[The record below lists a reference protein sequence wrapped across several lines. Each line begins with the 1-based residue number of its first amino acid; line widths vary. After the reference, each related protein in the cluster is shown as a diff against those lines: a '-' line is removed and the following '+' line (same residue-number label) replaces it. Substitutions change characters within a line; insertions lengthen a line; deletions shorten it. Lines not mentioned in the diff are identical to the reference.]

1 MKFRIPF
8 IISLF
13 LFVSGSAIQAQTSD
27 AEAEAIV
34 NLLGVQKREAVAQLV
49 QISGKDSIAFWKV
62 YDEYEKATAKWAKIR
77 LGLYERTAAAYG
89 NMTPTIADSLASKFF
104 VQRAEQEKSL
114 ETYYKKM
121 RAATNPVVAFMFY
134 QSETYLLTHLRSQI
148 MAQIP
153 TYGQLLKV
161 IKDQP
166 IQQTKN

>member
-1 MKFRIPF
+1 MKLRIPF
-8 IISLF
+8 MVL
-13 LFVSGSAIQAQTSD
+13 LFVSGTAIHAQTSD

-49 QISGKDSIAFWKV
+49 QVSGKDSIAFWKV
-62 YDEYEKATAKWAKIR
+62 YDEYEKATAKWAKVR

-121 RAATNPVVAFMFY
+121 KAATNPVVAFMFY

>member
-1 MKFRIPF
+1 MKLRIPF
-8 IISLF
+8 LAL
-13 LFVSGSAIQAQTSD
+13 LFVSGTAIHAQTSD

-49 QISGKDSIAFWKV
+49 QVSGKDSTAFWKV
-62 YDEYEKATAKWAKIR
+62 YDEYEKATAKWARIR

-121 RAATNPVVAFMFY
+121 KAATNPVVAFMFY

-166 IQQTKN
+166 IIQTKN

>member
-1 MKFRIPF
+1 MKLSIPLMT
-8 IISLF
+8 ILLF
-13 LFVSGSAIQAQTSD
+13 GSGTALKAQTSD

-34 NLLGVQKREAVAQLV
+34 NLLGVQKKEAVAQLV
-49 QISGKDSIAFWKV
+49 QVSGKDSVAFWKV
-62 YDEYEKATAKWAKIR
+62 YDEYEKATAKWARIR

-121 RAATNPVVAFMFY
+121 KAAINPVVAFMFY

-166 IQQTKN
+166 IIQTKN